1 MEVGE
6 RHHVAVGRLRRTLI
20 TGQQP
25 LLDRGPHAEK
35 IAMDEALHALE
46 GDVRMAPRIHW
57 RWERMDASSMA
68 AEMRRQET

>member
-1 MEVGE
+1 M
-6 RHHVAVGRLRRTLI
+6 AILL

-35 IAMDEALHALE
+35 TAMDKALHALE
-46 GDVRMAPRIHW
+46 GDVGTTPRFYW
-57 RWERMDASSMA
+57 RWGQMDAGSTV